1 MIRVVLAEDQAM
13 VRGAF
18 AALLDLQPDID
29 VVAVAEDGEKGLA
42 AVAEHQP
49 DILIT
54 DIEMPGMTGLELA
67 ARLKNDPTVRVV
79 IVTTFG
85 RTGYLRRALDAGVS
99 GYVLKDSPIED
110 LADTL
115 RQVAAGNR
123 VIEPSLAVSAWGGSD
138 PLTDRERE
146 VLREVGEGLP
156 NSDIAQ
162 KLHLAEGTVR
172 NYLSSAIVKL
182 GARNR
187 TEAYAKAQDMGY
199 L

>member
-1 MIRVVLAEDQAM
+1 MIRVVLVEDQAM

-18 AALLDLQPDID
+18 AGLLDLEPDIE
-29 VVAVAEDGEKGLA
+29 VAALAEDGEQGLA
-42 AVAEHQP
+42 AVAEHRP
-49 DILIT
+49 DIVIT
-54 DIEMPGMTGLELA
+54 DIEMPGMTGLDLA
-67 ARLKNDPTVRVV
+67 ARLKDDLSVRVV
-79 IVTTFG
+79 IVTTFA
-85 RTGYLRRALDAGVS
+85 RTGYLRRALDAGVA
-99 GYVLKDSPIED
+99 GYVLKDSPIEE

-115 RQVAAGNR
+115 RRVAAGNR
-123 VIEPSLAVSAWGGSD
+123 VIAPELAVSAWGGID

-156 NSDIAQ
+156 NSEIAER
-162 KLHLAEGTVR
+162 LHLAEGTVR

-187 TEAYAKAQDMGY
+187 TEAYAKAQEMGY

>member
-1 MIRVVLAEDQAM
+1 M

-18 AALLDLQPDID
+18 AGLLDLEPDIE
-29 VVAVAEDGEKGLA
+29 VAALAEDGEQGLA
-42 AVAEHQP
+42 AVAEHRP
-49 DILIT
+49 DIVIT
-54 DIEMPGMTGLELA
+54 DIEMPGMTGLDLA
-67 ARLKNDPTVRVV
+67 ARLKDDRSVRVV
-79 IVTTFG
+79 IVTTFA
-85 RTGYLRRALDAGVS
+85 RTGYLRRALDAGVA
-99 GYVLKDSPIED
+99 GYVLKDSPIEE

-115 RQVAAGNR
+115 RRVAAGNR
-123 VIEPSLAVSAWGGSD
+123 VIAPELAVSAWGGID

-156 NSDIAQ
+156 NSEIAER
-162 KLHLAEGTVR
+162 LHLAEGTVR

-187 TEAYAKAQDMGY
+187 TEAYAKAQEMGY